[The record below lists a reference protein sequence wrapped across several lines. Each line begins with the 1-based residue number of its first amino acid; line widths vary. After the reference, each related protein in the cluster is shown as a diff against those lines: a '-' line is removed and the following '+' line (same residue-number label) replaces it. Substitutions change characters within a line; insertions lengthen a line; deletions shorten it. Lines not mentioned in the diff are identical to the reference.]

1 MDKKIK
7 DAILKIG
14 AVCSER
20 DFWNTEEPL
29 TEIEVAEYE
38 NIKRYVVKF
47 YYKNIAVLKS
57 YRKFPKLWDENFE
70 INKIKWLLIRHF
82 KSKKIVV

>member
-1 MDKKIK
+1 MDKEIK
-7 DAILKIG
+7 NAVLKIG

-20 DFWNTEEPL
+20 DFWCVEEPL
-29 TEIEVAEYE
+29 TELEYDS
-38 NIKRYVVKF
+38 NLNRYFVKF

-70 INKIKWLLIRHF
+70 INKIKWLLIKHF
-82 KSKKIVV
+82 KSKKNYCIM